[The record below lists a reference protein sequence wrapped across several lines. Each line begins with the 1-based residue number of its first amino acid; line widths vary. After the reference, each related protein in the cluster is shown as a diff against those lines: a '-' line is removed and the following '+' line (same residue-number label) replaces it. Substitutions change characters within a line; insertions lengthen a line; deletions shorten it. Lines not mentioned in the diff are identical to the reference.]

1 MSDPDHYLQS
11 QPPNHAHAHAHGSSS
26 SSTLPNLAPVGNG
39 PQESLD
45 PGPSSRPF
53 TDAQVEEFR
62 EQDRWLPIA
71 NVARIMKT
79 SLPGSAKVS
88 KEAKECVQECVSEF
102 ISFITSEAAE
112 KCLNEKRK
120 TLNGEDILT
129 SMRALGFDNYEGV
142 LRVYLAKYRDAH
154 HSLPKRHQGG
164 DEDGTGTPGGDEEDN
179 EGGGGG
185 GGVAG
190 SGAGRK
196 KRGRGRQSAAAAAAA
211 AGNGAGAG
219 GAAEG
224 GSKGKRKKTAD
235 TSNGVS

>member
-1 MSDPDHYLQS
+1 MSDPS
-11 QPPNHAHAHAHGSSS
+11 QLPPLLAHTS
-26 SSTLPNLAPVGNG
+26 LPNLAPVGKTDSVSVG
-39 PQESLD
+39 LD
-45 PGPSSRPF
+45 GEAEAGPSSRPF

-71 NVARIMKT
+71 NVARIMKS
-79 SLPGSAKVS
+79 SLPSSAKVS

-154 HSLPKRHQGG
+154 HSLPKRHAAHDDDLD
-164 DEDGTGTPGGDEEDN
+164 DEDSQPPQQPTD
-179 EGGGGG
+179 
-185 GGVAG
+185 
-190 SGAGRK
+190 GRK
-196 KRGRGRQSAAAAAAA
+196 KRGRGRASAGGTGANTTNGSN
-211 AGNGAGAG
+211 GNGQSNGNGNGENKA
-219 GAAEG
+219 
-224 GSKGKRKKTAD
+224 KRKKGD
-235 TSNGVS
+235 TT